1 MNPYGTNSGWG
12 TEVMSC
18 HVVSLRLMLR
28 MIAFPGQPLGF
39 IVAGHHP
46 APHQTL
52 VILTFDKYQ
61 IRRSRQRG
69 RDGKWQLVA
78 PSCQSCRMSENL
90 AENPTPSAPSSCDNW
105 NQEKCNTWAFECF
118 PRPACALFNFNSK
131 CRNGTECALL
141 LNVTLRWRTA
151 IFIGTYLKP
160 STNSITNTHIRTA
173 KDPQR
178 ASKAAL

>member
-1 MNPYGTNSGWG
+1 MGYRS
-12 TEVMSC
+12 
-18 HVVSLRLMLR
+18 HVLSRRLTSSHVGYDC
-28 MIAFPGQPLGF
+28 FPWKTFGIHRSRPSPRSTSVL
-39 IVAGHHP
+39 I
-46 APHQTL
+46 
-52 VILTFDKYQ
+52 FDKYQ

-69 RDGKWQLVA
+69 RDGKWQLVV

-105 NQEKCNTWAFECF
+105 NQGKYNTWAFECF
-118 PRPACALFNFNSK
+118 PRPACSLFTSK

-160 STNSITNTHIRTA
+160 STNSITNTRIRTA